1 MVDSIIK
8 PLLKKLGYNHD
19 DYTQQLRLNVGNH
32 NSLLIPDFVL
42 LPFQKGSYTSA
53 YVVIEAKRSITKD
66 DELQDALSQAGSYAR
81 QLGAKYA
88 AVISQEKIW
97 VTSEKDVYND
107 IIFDS
112 TWTKLQDADEFMKLR
127 KLLDKR

>member
-1 MVDSIIK
+1 MQTHISVII
-8 PLLKKLGYNHD
+8 PA
-19 DYTQQLRLNVGNH
+19 H
-32 NSLLIPDFVL
+32 NEEKYI
-42 LPFQKGSYTSA
+42 A
-53 YVVIEAKRSITKD
+53 RCIRSIKKSASLFKGNV
-66 DELQDALSQAGSYAR
+66 E
-81 QLGAKYA
+81 GAKYA